1 MTEVFRTILNMSVT
15 GSIVALCVAL
25 LWMPLKKVPRWIRC
39 ALWAVVF
46 IRLFVPFSFSAPISL
61 LGSIGAPAPVNGVVT
76 YISADTTQGIIPDWM
91 NETTVPGTVLESE
104 LLPERMPAASTEQII
119 ENEQQI
125 NWISVGTT
133 VWLSGAAVMLLY
145 AGIQYLL
152 LRKRVSDAVLTEPGV
167 FETDAVDAPFV
178 FGIFQPRILLPVDF
192 PAESRAL
199 VLRHER
205 AHIARR
211 DHIVKPA
218 LFIVL
223 ALHWFNPLAWLAFR
237 FFCEDMEASCDERAI
252 RSLNREQIAAYG
264 ETLLRFGTRRVSFA
278 GGPLAFGEHCTKRRI
293 MNILNYKKP
302 AFWVIL
308 VALLAALVTTA
319 VLLANP
325 VSLNTAEEPTGDE
338 LQFIEVEVTGD
349 IQQSYTYNPHFAPQ
363 KAVKPGLP
371 DLNEFEQLTDTNYLS
386 YNLNDVLA
394 MRLDSSVRLN
404 PVLLTDSDNYAS
416 TFADFFERLA
426 NGQIYI
432 QAYLKKNAASYSI
445 AENAAKLTNYEI
457 LSDGEYTYNVDCEEI
472 YIQTGSDY
480 TRCAQQYVLALMDA
494 KELHWQQFGYAQY
507 LGGVL
512 NPFDIT
518 QAQLAETGI
527 DKSKPYAQAYLEQGG
542 SEKNLTK
549 QDYRL
554 LVDAMAYTC
563 ITNGMNWGTLYES
576 TPIRSLEE
584 FSAEAQA
591 GDDMSVMMA
600 SSFCAYLADQY
611 GFDKLTGFCCGN
623 EDFKKSFGTSFS
635 RAFER
640 WQEAMGKQFS

>member
-76 YISADTTQGIIPDWM
+76 YISADTVQGIPDWM

-104 LLPERMPAASTEQII
+104 LLPERMPNAKNVQTTTDAKQTNLIA
-119 ENEQQI
+119 
-125 NWISVGTT
+125 VGTV
-133 VWLSGAAVMLLY
+133 VWLSGTGLMLLY

-152 LRKRVSDAVLTEPGV
+152 LKKRLGDAVLTEPGV
-167 FETDAVDAPFV
+167 YETDAVEAPFV
-178 FGIFQPRILLPVDF
+178 FGILKPRIILPVDF
-192 PAESRAL
+192 PSESRAL

-211 DHIVKPA
+211 DHIAKPA

-223 ALHWFNPLAWLAFR
+223 SLHWFNPLAWLAYR
-237 FFCEDMEASCDERAI
+237 FYCEDMEASCDERAI
-252 RSLNREQIAAYG
+252 RSLNREQIASYG

-293 MNILNYKKP
+293 MNVLNYKKP

-308 VALLAALVTTA
+308 VALLAALATTA

-325 VSLNTAEEPTGDE
+325 VSLNTAEEPTDDE
-338 LQFIEVEVTGD
+338 LEYVAVRVSGD
-349 IQQSYTYNPHFAPQ
+349 IKTENIANPHYVPQ
-363 KAVKPGLP
+363 KAVKEGLP
-371 DLNEFEQLTDTNYLS
+371 DLNEFEPQTSATFLRFD
-386 YNLNDVLA
+386 LNDTLSL
-394 MRLDSSVRLN
+394 RLDPTALRDQDTVEKQFSN
-404 PVLLTDSDNYAS
+404 LL
-416 TFADFFERLA
+416 ERLA

-432 QAYLKKNAASYSI
+432 QAYMKKNANGYDN
-445 AENAAKLTNYEI
+445 AENTEKFTNYLI
-457 LSDGEYTYNVDCEEI
+457 VNEELYQYDVNCDAI
-472 YIQTGSDY
+472 DVQTGKDY
-480 TRCAQQYVLALMDA
+480 SRCAQQYVFALMNA

-518 QAQLAETGI
+518 QAQLAEAGI

-563 ITNGMNWGTLYES
+563 ITNGMDWGTPYES
-576 TPIRSLEE
+576 APIRSLEE
-584 FSAEAQA
+584 FSAKAQD

-600 SSFCAYLADQY
+600 SSFCAYLADKY

>member
-39 ALWAVVF
+39 SLWAVVF

-76 YISADTTQGIIPDWM
+76 YISADTVEGIPDWM

-104 LLPERMPAASTEQII
+104 LLPERMPNAKNVQTTTDAKQTNLIA
-119 ENEQQI
+119 
-125 NWISVGTT
+125 VGTA
-133 VWLSGAAVMLLY
+133 VWLSGTGLMLLY

-152 LRKRVSDAVLTEPGV
+152 LKKRLGDAVLTEPGV
-167 FETDAVDAPFV
+167 YETDAVEAPFV
-178 FGIFQPRILLPVDF
+178 FGILKPRIILPVDF
-192 PAESRAL
+192 PSESRAL

-211 DHIVKPA
+211 DHIAKPA

-223 ALHWFNPLAWLAFR
+223 SLHWFNPLAWLAYR
-237 FFCEDMEASCDERAI
+237 FYCEDMEASCDERAI
-252 RSLNREQIAAYG
+252 RSMNREQIAAYG

-293 MNILNYKKP
+293 MNVLNYKKP

-308 VALLAALVTTA
+308 VALLAALATTA

-325 VSLNTAEEPTGDE
+325 VSLNTAEEPTDDE
-338 LQFIEVEVTGD
+338 LEYVAVRVSGD
-349 IQQSYTYNPHFAPQ
+349 IKTENIANPHYVPQ
-363 KAVKPGLP
+363 KAVKEGLP
-371 DLNEFEQLTDTNYLS
+371 DLNEFEPQTSATFLRFDLYNTLSLRFDPTSLRDQDTVEKQFS
-386 YNLNDVLA
+386 NLL
-394 MRLDSSVRLN
+394 
-404 PVLLTDSDNYAS
+404 
-416 TFADFFERLA
+416 ERLA

-457 LSDGEYTYNVDCEEI
+457 LSDGEYSYNVDCEEI

-480 TRCAQQYVLALMDA
+480 TRCAQQYVFALMNA

-518 QAQLAETGI
+518 QAQLAEEGI

-542 SEKNLTK
+542 SEKDLTK

-563 ITNGMNWGTLYES
+563 ITNGMDWGTPYES
-576 TPIRSLEE
+576 APIRSLEE
-584 FSAEAQA
+584 FSAKAQD

-600 SSFCAYLADQY
+600 SSFCAYLADKY

>member
-76 YISADTTQGIIPDWM
+76 YISADTVQGIPDWM

-104 LLPERMPAASTEQII
+104 LLPERMPNAKNVQTTTDAKQTNLIA
-119 ENEQQI
+119 
-125 NWISVGTT
+125 VGTA
-133 VWLSGAAVMLLY
+133 VWLSGTGLMLLY

-152 LRKRVSDAVLTEPGV
+152 LKKRLGDAVLTEPGV
-167 FETDAVDAPFV
+167 YETDAVEAPFV
-178 FGIFQPRILLPVDF
+178 FGILKPRIILPVDF
-192 PAESRAL
+192 PSESRAL

-211 DHIVKPA
+211 DHIAKPA

-223 ALHWFNPLAWLAFR
+223 SLHWFNPLAWLAYR
-237 FFCEDMEASCDERAI
+237 FYCEDMEASCDERAI
-252 RSLNREQIAAYG
+252 RSMNREQIAAYG

-293 MNILNYKKP
+293 MNVLNYKKP

-308 VALLAALVTTA
+308 VALLAALATTA

-325 VSLNTAEEPTGDE
+325 VSLNTAEEPTDDE
-338 LQFIEVEVTGD
+338 LEYVAVRVSGD
-349 IQQSYTYNPHFAPQ
+349 IKTENIANPHYVPQ
-363 KAVKPGLP
+363 KAVKEGLP
-371 DLNEFEQLTDTNYLS
+371 DLNEFEPQTSATFLRFD
-386 YNLNDVLA
+386 LNDTLSL
-394 MRLDSSVRLN
+394 RLDPTALREQDTVEKQFSN
-404 PVLLTDSDNYAS
+404 LL
-416 TFADFFERLA
+416 ERLA

-432 QAYLKKNAASYSI
+432 QAYMKKNANGYDN
-445 AENAAKLTNYEI
+445 AENTEKFTNYLI
-457 LSDGEYTYNVDCEEI
+457 VNEELYQYDVNYDAI
-472 YIQTGSDY
+472 DVQTGKDY
-480 TRCAQQYVLALMDA
+480 SRCAQQYVFALMNA

-518 QAQLAETGI
+518 QAQLAEEGI

-542 SEKNLTK
+542 SEKDLTK

-563 ITNGMNWGTLYES
+563 ITNGMDWGTPYES
-576 TPIRSLEE
+576 APIRSLEE
-584 FSAEAQA
+584 FSAKAQD

-600 SSFCAYLADQY
+600 SSFCAYLADKY

>member
-76 YISADTTQGIIPDWM
+76 YISSDTVQGIPDWM

-104 LLPERMPAASTEQII
+104 LLPERMPNAKNVQTTTDAKQTNLIA
-119 ENEQQI
+119 
-125 NWISVGTT
+125 VGTA
-133 VWLSGAAVMLLY
+133 VWLSGTGLMLLY

-152 LRKRVSDAVLTEPGV
+152 LKKRLGDAVLTEPGV
-167 FETDAVDAPFV
+167 YETDAVEAPFV
-178 FGIFQPRILLPVDF
+178 FGILKPRIILPVDF
-192 PAESRAL
+192 PSESRAL

-211 DHIVKPA
+211 DHIAKPA

-223 ALHWFNPLAWLAFR
+223 SLHWFNPLAWLAYR
-237 FFCEDMEASCDERAI
+237 FYCEDMEASCDERAI
-252 RSLNREQIAAYG
+252 RSMNREQIAAYG

-293 MNILNYKKP
+293 MNVLNYKKP

-308 VALLAALVTTA
+308 VALLAALATTA

-325 VSLNTAEEPTGDE
+325 VSLNTAEEPTDDE
-338 LQFIEVEVTGD
+338 LEYVAVRVSGD
-349 IQQSYTYNPHFAPQ
+349 IKTENIANPHYVPQ
-363 KAVKPGLP
+363 KAVKEGLP
-371 DLNEFEQLTDTNYLS
+371 DLNEFEPQTSATFLRFD
-386 YNLNDVLA
+386 LNDTLSL
-394 MRLDSSVRLN
+394 RLDPTALREQDTVEKQFSN
-404 PVLLTDSDNYAS
+404 LL
-416 TFADFFERLA
+416 ERLA

-432 QAYLKKNAASYSI
+432 QAYMKKNANGYDN
-445 AENAAKLTNYEI
+445 AENTEKFTNYLI
-457 LSDGEYTYNVDCEEI
+457 VNEELYQYDVNCDAI
-472 YIQTGSDY
+472 DVQTGKDY
-480 TRCAQQYVLALMDA
+480 SRCAQQYVFALMNA

-507 LGGVL
+507 LGSVL

-518 QAQLAETGI
+518 QAQLAEEGI

-542 SEKNLTK
+542 SEKDLTK

-563 ITNGMNWGTLYES
+563 ITNGMDWGTPYES
-576 TPIRSLEE
+576 APIRSLEE
-584 FSAEAQA
+584 FSAKAQD

-600 SSFCAYLADQY
+600 SSFCAYLADKY

>member
-76 YISADTTQGIIPDWM
+76 YISADTVQGIPDWM

-104 LLPERMPAASTEQII
+104 LLPERMPNAKNVQTTTDAKQTNLIA
-119 ENEQQI
+119 
-125 NWISVGTT
+125 VGTA
-133 VWLSGAAVMLLY
+133 VWLSGTGLMLLY

-152 LRKRVSDAVLTEPGV
+152 LKKRLGDAVLTEPGV
-167 FETDAVDAPFV
+167 YETDAVEAPFV
-178 FGIFQPRILLPVDF
+178 FGILKPRIILPVDF
-192 PAESRAL
+192 PSESRAL

-211 DHIVKPA
+211 DHIAKPA

-223 ALHWFNPLAWLAFR
+223 SLHWFNPLAWLAYR
-237 FFCEDMEASCDERAI
+237 FYCEDMEASCDERAI
-252 RSLNREQIAAYG
+252 RSMNREQIAAYG

-293 MNILNYKKP
+293 MNVLNYKKP

-308 VALLAALVTTA
+308 VALLAALATTA

-325 VSLNTAEEPTGDE
+325 VSLNTAEEPTDDE
-338 LQFIEVEVTGD
+338 LEYVAVRVSGD
-349 IQQSYTYNPHFAPQ
+349 IKTENIANPHYVPQ
-363 KAVKPGLP
+363 KAVKEGLP
-371 DLNEFEQLTDTNYLS
+371 DLNEFEPQTSATFLRFD
-386 YNLNDVLA
+386 LNDTLSL
-394 MRLDSSVRLN
+394 RLDPTALRDQDTVEKQFSN
-404 PVLLTDSDNYAS
+404 LL
-416 TFADFFERLA
+416 ERLA

-432 QAYLKKNAASYSI
+432 QAYMKKNANGYDN
-445 AENAAKLTNYEI
+445 AENTEKFTNYLI
-457 LSDGEYTYNVDCEEI
+457 VNEELYQYDVNCDAI
-472 YIQTGSDY
+472 DVQTGSDY
-480 TRCAQQYVLALMDA
+480 TRCVQQYVFALMNA

-518 QAQLAETGI
+518 QAQLAEEGI

-542 SEKNLTK
+542 SEKDLTK

-563 ITNGMNWGTLYES
+563 ITNGMDWGTPYES
-576 TPIRSLEE
+576 APIRSLEE
-584 FSAEAQA
+584 FSAKAQD

-611 GFDKLTGFCCGN
+611 GFDKLTGFCCGK

>member
-76 YISADTTQGIIPDWM
+76 YISADTVQGIPDWM

-104 LLPERMPAASTEQII
+104 LLPERMSNAKNVQTTTDAKQTNLIA
-119 ENEQQI
+119 
-125 NWISVGTT
+125 VGTA
-133 VWLSGAAVMLLY
+133 VWLSGTGLMLLY

-152 LRKRVSDAVLTEPGV
+152 LKKRLGDAVLTEPGV
-167 FETDAVDAPFV
+167 YETDAVEAPFV
-178 FGIFQPRILLPVDF
+178 FGILKPRIILPVDF
-192 PAESRAL
+192 PSESRAL

-211 DHIVKPA
+211 DHIAKPA

-223 ALHWFNPLAWLAFR
+223 SLHWFNPLAWLAYR
-237 FFCEDMEASCDERAI
+237 FYCEDMEASCDERAI
-252 RSLNREQIAAYG
+252 RSMNREQIAAYG

-293 MNILNYKKP
+293 MNVLNYKKP

-308 VALLAALVTTA
+308 VALLAALATTA

-325 VSLNTAEEPTGDE
+325 VSLNMAEEPTDDE
-338 LQFIEVEVTGD
+338 LEYVAVRVSGD
-349 IQQSYTYNPHFAPQ
+349 IKTENIANPHYVPQ
-363 KAVKPGLP
+363 KAVKEGLP
-371 DLNEFEQLTDTNYLS
+371 DLNEFEPQTSATFLRFD
-386 YNLNDVLA
+386 LNDTLSL
-394 MRLDSSVRLN
+394 RLDPTALRDQDTAEKQFSN
-404 PVLLTDSDNYAS
+404 LL
-416 TFADFFERLA
+416 ERLA

-432 QAYLKKNAASYSI
+432 QAYMKKNANGYDN
-445 AENAAKLTNYEI
+445 AENTEKFTNYLI
-457 LSDGEYTYNVDCEEI
+457 VNEELYQYDVNCDAI
-472 YIQTGSDY
+472 DVQTGSDY
-480 TRCAQQYVLALMDA
+480 TRCAQQYVFALMNA

-518 QAQLAETGI
+518 QAQLAEEGI

-563 ITNGMNWGTLYES
+563 ITNGMDWGTPYES
-576 TPIRSLEE
+576 APICSLEE
-584 FSAEAQA
+584 FSAEAQD

-600 SSFCAYLADQY
+600 SSFCAYLADKY

>member
-1 MTEVFRTILNMSVT
+1 MAEVFRTILNMSVT

-76 YISADTTQGIIPDWM
+76 YISADAAEGIPDWM

-125 NWISVGTT
+125 NWITVGTA

-152 LRKRVSDAVLTEPGV
+152 LKKRVADAVLIEPGV

-178 FGIFQPRILLPVDF
+178 FGIFKPRILLPIDF
-192 PAESRAL
+192 PDKSRAL

-211 DHIVKPA
+211 DHIAKPA

-223 ALHWFNPLAWLAFR
+223 SLHWFNPLAWLAFQ

-264 ETLLRFGTRRVSFA
+264 ETLLQFGTRRVSFA

-293 MNILNYKKP
+293 MNVLNYKKP

-308 VALLAALVTTA
+308 VALLAALATTA

-325 VSLNTAEEPTGDE
+325 VSLNVAEEPTDDE
-338 LQFIEVEVTGD
+338 LEYVVVRVSGD
-349 IQQSYTYNPHFAPQ
+349 IKTEDIANPHYVPQ
-363 KAVKPGLP
+363 KAVKEGLP
-371 DLNEFEQLTDTNYLS
+371 DLNEFEPQTSATFLRFDLYNTLSLRFDPTSLRDQDTMEKQFS
-386 YNLNDVLA
+386 NLL
-394 MRLDSSVRLN
+394 
-404 PVLLTDSDNYAS
+404 
-416 TFADFFERLA
+416 ERLA

-445 AENAAKLTNYEI
+445 VENAAKLTNYEI
-457 LSDGEYTYNVDCEEI
+457 LSDGEYSYNIDCEGI
-472 YIQTGSDY
+472 DIQTGSDY
-480 TRCAQQYVLALMDA
+480 SRCAQQYVFALMNA
-494 KELHWQQFGYAQY
+494 KELHWQQYGYAQY

-518 QAQLAETGI
+518 QAQLAAEGI

-554 LVDAMAYTC
+554 LVDAIAYTC
-563 ITNGMNWGTLYES
+563 ITNGMDWGTPYES
-576 TPIRSLEE
+576 APIRSLEE
-584 FSAEAQA
+584 FSGEAQD

-611 GFDKLTGFCCGN
+611 GFDKLTGFCCGK

-640 WQEAMGKQFS
+640 WQEAMGKKFS

>member
-15 GSIVALCVAL
+15 GSIVALCVTL

-76 YISADTTQGIIPDWM
+76 YIPADTVVDIPDWM

-104 LLPERMPAASTEQII
+104 LLPERMPSATVMQTANAA
-119 ENEQQI
+119 QQT
-125 NWISVGTT
+125 NWITIGTV
-133 VWLSGAAVMLLY
+133 VWLTGAAGMLLY
-145 AGIQYLL
+145 AGILYARLNRR
-152 LRKRVSDAVLTEPGV
+152 LRDAVLTEPGV
-167 FETDAVDAPFV
+167 YETDAVSSPFV
-178 FGIFQPRILLPVDF
+178 FGFFRPRVILPVNF
-192 PAESRAL
+192 PEESRAL

-211 DHIVKPA
+211 DHIVKPV
-218 LFIVL
+218 LFIIL

-252 RSLNREQIAAYG
+252 HALPREQIAAYG
-264 ETLLRFGTRRVSFA
+264 ETLLKLGTRTVSFA
-278 GGPLAFGEHCTKRRI
+278 GGPLAFGERCTKRRI
-293 MNILNYKKP
+293 MNVLNYKKP
-302 AFWVIL
+302 AAWVIL
-308 VALLAALVTTA
+308 IALLAALVTTA

-325 VSLNTAEEPTGDE
+325 VSLNVAEEPTGDE
-338 LQFIEVEVTGD
+338 VQYVAVKVSGD
-349 IQQSYTYNPHFAPQ
+349 IKTESVANPHYIPQ
-363 KAVKPGLP
+363 KAVKEGLP
-371 DLNEFEQLTDTNYLS
+371 DLNEFEPQTTATFLRFDLNNTLS
-386 YNLNDVLA
+386 L
-394 MRLDSSVRLN
+394 RLEPKALSNQDRV
-404 PVLLTDSDNYAS
+404 AKQ
-416 TFADFFERLA
+416 FADILERLS

-432 QAYLKKNAASYSI
+432 QAYLKKNADGYYN
-445 AENAAKLTNYEI
+445 AENAEKLANYLITNAELYEYDVNCDSI
-457 LSDGEYTYNVDCEEI
+457 D
-472 YIQTGSDY
+472 IQTGKDY
-480 TRCAQQYVLALMDA
+480 TRCAQQYVFALMDA

-512 NPFDIT
+512 NPFDMT
-518 QAQLAETGI
+518 QAMLAEEGI
-527 DKSKPYAQAYLEQGG
+527 DKTKPYAQAYLEQGG
-542 SEKNLTK
+542 NEKNLTK
-549 QDYRL
+549 RDYRL

-576 TPIRSLEE
+576 APIRSLEE
-584 FSAEAQA
+584 FSGELED

-600 SSFCAYLADQY
+600 SSFCAYLADHY
-611 GFDKLTGFCCGN
+611 GFDKLTGYCCGK
-623 EDFKKSFGTSFS
+623 EDFKNSFGTSFS

>member
-1 MTEVFRTILNMSVT
+1 MTEVFHTILNMSVT

-76 YISADTTQGIIPDWM
+76 YISSDTVQGIPDWM

-104 LLPERMPAASTEQII
+104 LLPERMPNAKNVQTTTDAKQTNLIA
-119 ENEQQI
+119 
-125 NWISVGTT
+125 VGTA
-133 VWLSGAAVMLLY
+133 VWLSGTGLMLLY

-152 LRKRVSDAVLTEPGV
+152 LKKRLGDAVLTEPGV
-167 FETDAVDAPFV
+167 YETDAVEAPFV
-178 FGIFQPRILLPVDF
+178 FGILKPRIILPVDF
-192 PAESRAL
+192 PSESRAL

-211 DHIVKPA
+211 DHIAKPA

-223 ALHWFNPLAWLAFR
+223 SLHWFNPLAWLAYR
-237 FFCEDMEASCDERAI
+237 FYCEDMEASCDERAI
-252 RSLNREQIAAYG
+252 RSMNREQIAAYG

-293 MNILNYKKP
+293 MNVLNYKKP

-308 VALLAALVTTA
+308 VALLAALATTA

-325 VSLNTAEEPTGDE
+325 VSLNTAEEPTDDE
-338 LQFIEVEVTGD
+338 LEYVAVRVSGD
-349 IQQSYTYNPHFAPQ
+349 IKTENIANPHYVPQ
-363 KAVKPGLP
+363 KAVKEGLP
-371 DLNEFEQLTDTNYLS
+371 DLNEFEPQTSATFLRFD
-386 YNLNDVLA
+386 LNDTLSL
-394 MRLDSSVRLN
+394 RLDPTALREQDTVEKQFSN
-404 PVLLTDSDNYAS
+404 LL
-416 TFADFFERLA
+416 ERLA

-432 QAYLKKNAASYSI
+432 QAYMKKNANGYDN
-445 AENAAKLTNYEI
+445 AENTEKFTNYLI
-457 LSDGEYTYNVDCEEI
+457 VNEELYQYDVNCDAI
-472 YIQTGSDY
+472 DVQTGKDY
-480 TRCAQQYVLALMDA
+480 SRCAQQYVFALMNA

-507 LGGVL
+507 LGSVL

-518 QAQLAETGI
+518 QAQLAEEGI

-542 SEKNLTK
+542 SEKDLTK

-563 ITNGMNWGTLYES
+563 ITNGMDWGTPYES
-576 TPIRSLEE
+576 APIRSLEE
-584 FSAEAQA
+584 FSAKAQD

-600 SSFCAYLADQY
+600 SSFCAYLADKY